1 MISKVLVVTV
11 MPPLGATPFP
21 CFFTPSSSVC
31 LIFPGGCSLIVVD
44 RELYGG
50 IPPVCFDSE
59 GGADPATTWKPVGT
73 SASSS
78 VCLIFPGGCSLII
91 VDRELYSGIPSVCFD
106 SEGGADPATTWKSAG
121 TSAGGE
127 EKRGVDGGVCV
138 WCSSKRNFGNFTT
151 NG

>member
-1 MISKVLVVTV
+1 MVLHFRRLRAMISKVLVVTV

-21 CFFTPSSSVC
+21 CFFSPSSSVC
-31 LIFPGGCSLIVVD
+31 LIFPGGCSLIV
-44 RELYGG
+44 
-50 IPPVCFDSE
+50 
-59 GGADPATTWKPVGT
+59 
-73 SASSS
+73 
-78 VCLIFPGGCSLII
+78 

-106 SEGGADPATTWKSAG
+106 SEGGADPATTWKSVG
-121 TSAGGE
+121 TSACGE

>member
-1 MISKVLVVTV
+1 MGQLARLGSFYCVCL
-11 MPPLGATPFP
+11 MPPFGATPFP

-59 GGADPATTWKPVGT
+59 GGADPATTWKSVGT
-73 SASSS
+73 SA
-78 VCLIFPGGCSLII
+78 C
-91 VDRELYSGIPSVCFD
+91 
-106 SEGGADPATTWKSAG
+106 
-121 TSAGGE
+121 GE